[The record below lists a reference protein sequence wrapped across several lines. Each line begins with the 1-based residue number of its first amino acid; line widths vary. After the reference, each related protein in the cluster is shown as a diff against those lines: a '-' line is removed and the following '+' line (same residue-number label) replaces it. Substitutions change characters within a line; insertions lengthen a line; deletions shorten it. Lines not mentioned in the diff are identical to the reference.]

1 MCVDIMFVIIR
12 YVVCFFFFSS
22 RRRHTRCALVTGVQ
36 TCALPICLPR
46 RAEQGHS
53 AADEKGEQKK
63 TGGADMAPKHRDRQK
78 DRADKR
84 GNDREEDDETP
95 VVNIGN
101 RARGQGKRSE
111 EHTSE
116 HQSLMRNSYAV
127 FCLKKKKKKQSHNN
141 QRDN

>member
-1 MCVDIMFVIIR
+1 M
-12 YVVCFFFFSS
+12 
-22 RRRHTRCALVTGVQ
+22 
-36 TCALPICLPR
+36 PR

-95 VVNIGN
+95 VVTIGN
-101 RARGQGKRSE
+101 RARGQGKERKSGGE
-111 EHTSE
+111 GKRVS
-116 HQSLMRNSYAV
+116 SRVDLGGRGII
-127 FCLKKKKKKQSHNN
+127 KKKKNEGRSRKL
-141 QRDN
+141 